1 MPARQ
6 SYEDHELLLMLKA
19 NNELGLKYIYDRY
32 WKRLYLSAFS
42 IIRDA
47 GPCEDIVQDVLLQL
61 WLKRDEVNIH
71 SLKSYL
77 FTAVRYKVLSFIK
90 SAGQRKVFIA
100 TGELEQLAG
109 IEELKDRLYERDI
122 NEMLDNGIA
131 SLPQRCKE
139 VFMLS
144 RKEFLSNKEIAG
156 RMGISVKT
164 VEAQMTIALRQLK
177 INMSELL
184 SGLVMIFYFLK

>member
-1 MPARQ
+1 MPAHQ
-6 SYEDHELLLMLKA
+6 SYEDHELLFMLQA
-19 NNELGLKYIYDRY
+19 NNELGLKYIYDKY

-47 GPCEDIVQDVLLQL
+47 GPCEDIVQEVLLQL
-61 WLKRDEVNIH
+61 WLKRNEVTID

-77 FTAVRYKVLSFIK
+77 FTAVRYKVLSFIR
-90 SAGQRKVFIA
+90 SAGQRKVFID

-109 IEELKDRLYERDI
+109 IEELKDRLHERDI
-122 NEMLDNGIA
+122 NGMLDNGIA

-164 VEAQMTIALRQLK
+164 VEAQMTIALRQLR
-177 INMSELL
+177 INMSEVL
-184 SGLVMIFYFLK
+184 SGLIVIFYLIK

>member
-1 MPARQ
+1 MPAHQ
-6 SYEDHELLLMLKA
+6 PYEDHELLLMLKA
-19 NNELGLKYIYDRY
+19 NDELGLKYIYDKY

-61 WLKRDEVNIH
+61 WLKRGEVIIH

-90 SAGQRKVFIA
+90 SAGQRKVFID
-100 TGELEQLAG
+100 TGELEQLGG
-109 IEELKDRLYERDI
+109 IDELKDRLHERDI

-144 RKEFLSNKEIAG
+144 RKEYLSNREIAE
-156 RMGISVKT
+156 RMGISIKT

-184 SGLVMIFYFLK
+184 SGLILILYLIK

>member
-1 MPARQ
+1 MPAHQ
-6 SYEDHELLLMLKA
+6 SYEDHELLFMLKA
-19 NNELGLKYIYDRY
+19 NDELGLKYIYDKY

-42 IIRDA
+42 IIREA

-61 WLKRDEVNIH
+61 WLKRDDVIIH

-90 SAGQRKVFIA
+90 SAGQRKVFID

-109 IEELKDRLYERDI
+109 IEELKDRLHERDI

-131 SLPQRCKE
+131 SLPLRCKE

-156 RMGISVKT
+156 RMGISIKT

-184 SGLVMIFYFLK
+184 SGLIVIFYFIK